1 MNKEFKD
8 ELVVFPYLDKL
19 QNSRTFKIHSVQGEP
34 RPQGYMGAPIFCKI
48 DGIVKEDEGIL
59 ISNGLHD
66 LYVEEVS
73 ESGFV
78 KTFLYAAEVTD
89 SMIDAEF
96 AEEFIQIC

>member
-1 MNKEFKD
+1 MKRELQD
-8 ELVVFPYLDKL
+8 EQVVFPYLNSL
-19 QNSRTFKIHSVQGEP
+19 QTKRTFKVHSVQGEP
-34 RPQGYMGAPIFCKI
+34 RPAGYMGAPIFCKI
-48 DGIVKEDEGIL
+48 DGITKEDQGIL

-66 LYVEEVS
+66 LYVDEIS

-96 AEEFIQIC
+96 AEEFIQVC